1 MADPRPVRIPRRPA
15 ERPRRAPSDD
25 PDRRFWDSEGGG
37 STDYADNRAGSARAY
52 RMFGLYG
59 VALVAIFALFVAEAA
74 SSSDPGIASSGE
86 VYGLLVLLTVVLAVV
101 GAGMTVLRAP
111 RGAAFGADGVLVT
124 DRLGR
129 RRRWPAPPRLKT
141 HVLQRY
147 AGGILMG
154 DPTELVEF
162 SDGEGHRA
170 SYLVGRG
177 FFDRLAPAP

>member
-1 MADPRPVRIPRRPA
+1 MADPRPVRIPRRSA
-15 ERPRRAPSDD
+15 ERPRRASGDD

-37 STDYADNRAGSARAY
+37 SSEYEENRAGSARAY
-52 RMFGLYG
+52 RMFAFFGL
-59 VALVAIFALFVAEAA
+59 ALVAILALFVGEAA
-74 SSSDPGIASSGE
+74 SSPDPGIATSGE

-101 GAGMTVLRAP
+101 GGVITILRAP
-111 RGAAFGADGVLVT
+111 RGAAFAADGVLVT

-129 RRRWPAPPRLKT
+129 RRRWPAPPRLRT

-147 AGGILMG
+147 AGGALMG
-154 DPTELVEF
+154 EPTELVEL

-177 FFDRLAPAP
+177 FFDRLGPTP